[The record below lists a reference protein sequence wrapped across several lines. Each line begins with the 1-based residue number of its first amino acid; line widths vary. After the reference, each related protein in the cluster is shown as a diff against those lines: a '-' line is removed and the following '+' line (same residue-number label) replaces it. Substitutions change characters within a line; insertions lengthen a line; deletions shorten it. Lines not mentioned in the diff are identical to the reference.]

1 MCEKAST
8 YNHSQTITVLRQAWI
23 ERLKPILV
31 INKIDRIITE
41 LRMSPIEAHHHLVQ
55 LVEQVNAVMGG
66 FFASDRLED
75 EERYQSER
83 TARLAAKQAAAE
95 EAVTGDAAAPE
106 GQEDDGDLD
115 QQQENYEDVDD
126 EDLYFSP
133 EKGDV
138 MFASAQDGWAFRL
151 DQFASM
157 YAAKLGVK
165 ADNLRRALW
174 GDFFLDPKTKRVL
187 SRKHLTGKKILKPLF
202 VQFVLD
208 NLWAVYDAVSLNQ

>member
-1 MCEKAST
+1 M
-8 YNHSQTITVLRQAWI
+8 LRQAWI

-75 EERYQSER
+75 EERYQAER
-83 TARLAAKQAAAE
+83 AARLEAKKAATE
-95 EAVTGDAAAPE
+95 EAITGDAAADATDGASTE
-106 GQEDDGDLD
+106 QDHLDDE
-115 QQQENYEDVDD
+115 QTQQEEVDD

-157 YAAKLGVK
+157 YGAKLGVK
-165 ADNLRRALW
+165 PDNLRRALW

-187 SRKHLTGKKILKPLF
+187 ARKHLSNKKILKPLF